1 MAVAVDRAN
10 LLADQIIRSFRPL
23 RDALIAIGLFYSV
36 KNVIKLAYQLTHGTK
51 IFGLSLFRC
60 SNFVRDYGKWAV
72 VTGCTQGIGLAY
84 TKELAKRK
92 MNVLLVSRNHDKLIE
107 LSKELEQHYKIH
119 TEVVEVDFSKG
130 SQEVFKPI
138 EEAIKNKDV
147 GILVNNVG
155 VITDHPKYLSEMDYS
170 DIWNHININVAAA
183 TVVTRLVLPYMEQKG
198 KGAIINLASSAA
210 FLPLPLN
217 VVYAATKAYM
227 DHFSEGLAAEVAHKG
242 IVVQTLD
249 PMYVC
254 TKMTSYTDM
263 MQKPS
268 LFVPSPE
275 TFVHSAIRTLGVVQ
289 RTTGYWPHGLQ
300 VWLAGFV
307 PECIYIRSSFYI
319 NRWFRENAIKR
330 QCFETI

>member
-1 MAVAVDRAN
+1 MAVDRAD
-10 LLADQIIRSFRPL
+10 LLIDQIIRSCRPL
-23 RDALIAIGLFYSV
+23 RDAVIAIGLFYSV
-36 KNVIKLAYQLTHGTK
+36 KNVLKLAYQLTHGTK
-51 IFGLSLFRC
+51 AFGLSLFRRPC
-60 SNFVRDYGKWAV
+60 FVKDYGQWAI

-92 MNVLLVSRNHDKLIE
+92 MNILLVSRNHDKLTE
-107 LSKELEQHYKIH
+107 LSKELEQHYKIQ
-119 TEVVEVDFSKG
+119 TEVVEADFSKG
-130 SQEVFKPI
+130 LQETFKPI
-138 EEAIKNKDV
+138 EAAIKNKDV

-155 VITDHPKYLSEMDYS
+155 VITDHPKYLSEMDYC
-170 DIWNHININVAAA
+170 DIWIHINVNVAAA
-183 TVVTRLVLPYMEQKG
+183 TVITRLVLPEMEQKG

-210 FLPLPLN
+210 FLPLPFN

-242 IVVQTLD
+242 IVVQTVD

-254 TKMTSYTDM
+254 TKMTSYADL

-300 VWLAGFV
+300 VWFAGFV
-307 PECIYIRSSFYI
+307 PDCIYIKGSFYI
-319 NRWFRENAIKR
+319 NRWFRENAMKK
-330 QCFETI
+330 TS